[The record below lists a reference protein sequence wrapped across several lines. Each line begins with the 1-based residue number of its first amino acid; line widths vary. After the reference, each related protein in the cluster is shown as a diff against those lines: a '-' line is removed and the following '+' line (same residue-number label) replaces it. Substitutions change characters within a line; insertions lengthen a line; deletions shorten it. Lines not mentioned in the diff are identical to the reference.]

1 MRAAT
6 RSRFG
11 APQVV
16 SVTTV
21 EKPELAAD
29 GILVRVRAA
38 SLNKAD
44 WYALTGTPWV
54 ARMEMGIRSPKT
66 SLLGGDYAGT
76 VEEVGPDATGF
87 APGDEVFG
95 GKSGAIAEYLV
106 TRQSIAPKPPSLS
119 FEEAASIPT
128 AGVTALQALRDH
140 GRLEPGQHVL
150 INGASGGVGTF
161 AVQIAK
167 AMDAEVTAVCSTA
180 NVDLARSLGAD
191 HVIDYTAEDFT
202 RTASRCDLAVDV
214 SGGRP
219 YTDMKRIL
227 NPKATVVVVGGP
239 SSSRLLGPL
248 GHIARIRLGTLL
260 DDRRSVFFIAKFNR
274 PDFDQLSEMIEAGSL
289 RPVIDRVY
297 PIDEIVDALTYLGQ
311 GHARGKVA
319 ITI

>member
-11 APQVV
+11 GPQVV

-66 SLLGGDYAGT
+66 SLLGGDYAGI

-106 TRQSIAPKPPSLS
+106 TRQWIAPKPPGLS

-140 GRLEPGQHVL
+140 CRLEPGQHVL

-202 RTASRCDLAVDV
+202 RTVSRYDLAVDV
-214 SGGRP
+214 SGGRS

-227 NPKATVVVVGGP
+227 APKATVVVVGGP
-239 SSSRLLGPL
+239 SRSRLLGPL

-274 PDFDQLSEMIEAGSL
+274 PDFDQLSEMVEAGSL

-297 PIDEIVDALTYLGQ
+297 PIDEIVDALTYLGR
-311 GHARGKVA
+311 GHTRGKVA
-319 ITI
+319 VTI

>member
-1 MRAAT
+1 MD
-6 RSRFG
+6 
-11 APQVV
+11 V
-16 SVTTV
+16 
-21 EKPELAAD
+21 PELPAD

-54 ARMEMGIRSPKT
+54 ARIEMGIRTPKT
-66 SLLGGDYAGT
+66 SLLGGDYAGI
-76 VEEVGPDATGF
+76 VEEVGPEATGHV
-87 APGDEVFG
+87 PGDEVFG

-106 TRQSIAPKPPSLS
+106 ARQWIAPKPPSLS

-140 GRLEPGQHVL
+140 GRLESGQHVL

-167 AMDAEVTAVCSTA
+167 AMGAEVTAVCSTA

-214 SGGRP
+214 SGGRS
-219 YTDMKRIL
+219 YADMKRIL
-227 NPKATVVVVGGP
+227 TPKATVVVVGGP
-239 SSSRLLGPL
+239 SNSRLLGPL
-248 GHIARIRLGTLL
+248 GHIAKVRLSTVIG
-260 DDRRSVFFIAKFNR
+260 DRRSVFFIAKFNR
-274 PDFDQLSEMIEAGSL
+274 PDFEHLSGMIEAGSL
-289 RPVIDRVY
+289 RPVIDRIY
-297 PIDEIVDALTYLGQ
+297 PIDEIVDALTYLGE
-311 GHARGKVA
+311 GHTRGKLV
-319 ITI
+319 ITIGEPT